1 MLPLPIKRTKC
12 LTKGGLNLTVSHI
25 HIYMFRNI
33 LNEGRSKKIPTTE
46 DQLPY
51 IERQFKR
58 CHEVEIQIFFN
69 LLSLG
74 KLWVEIYHDY
84 HKYEQLWANKKW
96 LKKGLE
102 ILFSLISNVTKTL
115 QKFWTFFQIKGLTEQ
130 CARITQF
137 VVQTLINLGFY
148 SSVFKAV

>member
-1 MLPLPIKRTKC
+1 
-12 LTKGGLNLTVSHI
+12 
-25 HIYMFRNI
+25 MFRNI

-74 KLWVEIYHDY
+74 KL
-84 HKYEQLWANKKW
+84 
-96 LKKGLE
+96 
-102 ILFSLISNVTKTL
+102 
-115 QKFWTFFQIKGLTEQ
+115 
-130 CARITQF
+130 
-137 VVQTLINLGFY
+137 
-148 SSVFKAV
+148 